1 MSRGLDGHP
10 ASGGWKL
17 SSRSLPFEVRVGSF
31 ADIRRI
37 QADVGSTPEN
47 GIGTVVMSAKGQRR
61 FGPNIRIAHA
71 VPLVQPTCK
80 KFRLGPI
87 A

>member
-1 MSRGLDGHP
+1 MDILHP
-10 ASGGWKL
+10 AAGSYLLGRCL
-17 SSRSLPFEVRVGSF
+17 LRSEWSF

-37 QADVGSTPEN
+37 QADVRSTPEN
-47 GIGTVVMSAKGQRR
+47 GIGTVVMSAKGQHR
-61 FGPNIRIAHA
+61 FCPNIRIAHA

>member
-1 MSRGLDGHP
+1 MDILHP
-10 ASGGWKL
+10 AAGSYLLGRCL
-17 SSRSLPFEVRVGSF
+17 LRSELGPF

-61 FGPNIRIAHA
+61 FCPNIRIAHA
-71 VPLVQPTCK
+71 EPLVQPTCK

>member
-1 MSRGLDGHP
+1 MDILHP
-10 ASGGWKL
+10 AAGSYLLGRCL
-17 SSRSLPFEVRVGSF
+17 LRSELGLLQTFGASKRMS
-31 ADIRRI
+31 A
-37 QADVGSTPEN
+37 PEN

-61 FGPNIRIAHA
+61 FCPNIRIAHA